1 MMLEVLL
8 LAFFYIKDGN
18 METKYGLL
26 KNFSWSIDMDEFRE
40 MVAINA
46 YYRAEKRGFKP
57 GNEMDDWLEAEKD
70 LQSLWQYW
78 LR

>member
-1 MMLEVLL
+1 
-8 LAFFYIKDGN
+8 

-26 KNFSWSIDMDEFRE
+26 KNFSGRIDEDEFRE

-70 LQSLWQYW
+70 IQSLWPYW